1 MIESR
6 DALLAENR
14 AMRWPSVPGDAPTW
28 VKDRIAEVRSA
39 ILDGR
44 DVPTGPI
51 FTAEQRAEIADWKAD
66 AIRELALGS
75 FGEV

>member
-1 MIESR
+1 MIENR

-14 AMRWPSVPGDAPTW
+14 AMRWPCVPGDAPEW
-28 VKDRIAEVRSA
+28 VKNRVAEVRSA
-39 ILDGR
+39 ILEGR

-51 FTAEQRAEIADWKAD
+51 FTAEQRAEIADWKTEAN
-66 AIRELALGS
+66 RELGLGS